1 MVLLLLAAAQMGSLA
16 VGLMNHRSQS
26 ATYLRWQP
34 AASHSYAMFNPL
46 PSKELT
52 LGFSMALGWQ
62 LVVFALLVAA
72 FWLIDRKELPHPILV
87 SLLGVVAVS
96 GSAAFIDELWGLVGV
111 GFSEYV
117 LRVFGV
123 GALTFVN
130 SALVSVHAFRS
141 RTTRVDCAGRTG
153 ESYDALSCRP
163 HSAAVVV
170 MAMATPIIFN
180 LVRWISE
187 LQH

>member
-1 MVLLLLAAAQMGSLA
+1 
-16 VGLMNHRSQS
+16 
-26 ATYLRWQP
+26 
-34 AASHSYAMFNPL
+34 MFNPL

-52 LGFSMALGWQ
+52 FGFSMALGWQ
-62 LVVFALLVAA
+62 LVVFASLIAA
-72 FWLIDRKELPHPILV
+72 FWLIARTELPHPILV

-96 GSAAFIDELWGLVGV
+96 GAAALIDDLWGLVGV

-117 LRVFGV
+117 LRVFVV

-130 SALVSVHAFRS
+130 AALVSVHAFRS
-141 RTTRVDCAGRTG
+141 RTTRADCAERTG

-163 HSAAVVV
+163 QSPAVVL
-170 MAMATPIIFN
+170 MAMAMPIIFN
-180 LVRWISE
+180 LFRWISE